1 MHEFDSQDFAEF
13 YKVYSAYQ
21 ATQGSGNEDI
31 EDNNIQANAAEQSTI
46 SHNDSN
52 NEQDLFA
59 VLQAEQQNNQSQHGP
74 PSDRNATPGD
84 VKRLLSSS
92 TKKSHPFT

>member
-21 ATQGSGNEDI
+21 ATQTSGNEDI
-31 EDNNIQANAAEQSTI
+31 EDNNIQANATEQSTI

-59 VLQAEQQNNQSQHGP
+59 VLQAEQQNSQSQHGSP
-74 PSDRNATPGD
+74 GNRNAPPGD
-84 VKRLLSSS
+84 VKRLL
-92 TKKSHPFT
+92 